1 MTVPFRDGSGSSA
14 LSRKFRNGARGFLL
28 AAVSAVVLAGCVAE
42 GGPIAANFGPKHL
55 QELSPVMVA
64 QIEQK
69 GMEKRSPILLR
80 IYKEESEL
88 EVWKQARDGKY
99 ALLKTYPICRWS
111 GELGP
116 KIKEGDRQAPE
127 GFYTITPELLQP
139 RSSYHL
145 AFNMGYPNE
154 FDRSHNRTGAH
165 LMVHGD
171 CSSRG
176 CYAMTDEQIS
186 EIFALAREAFDGGQL
201 SFQVQA
207 YPFRMTAKNMARHR
221 KNPHLAFW
229 RMLKEGSDHFETTKT
244 ALKVDVCDRRY
255 VFNARLV
262 DPSRPFSSTSQCPA
276 YQVPAD
282 IAKLVAAKK
291 QSDDREFTMLA
302 NLNIPAAPVVTGQD
316 GGTNSAFAYGS
327 PVRSAPAQQP
337 SAVATTAAPETTAA
351 TPRRT
356 ATTPAS
362 TPAPKSKSA
371 FSPPPN
377 TSRSRSA
384 GLGGNDAAEEERP
397 LPPQRPAPVQQRPA
411 SPQTLPGSS
420 PILSTGGFS
429 FSN

>member
-1 MTVPFRDGSGSSA
+1 M
-14 LSRKFRNGARGFLL
+14 SRKFRNGARGFLL
-28 AAVSAVVLAGCVAE
+28 AAVSAVALAGCVAE
-42 GGPIAANFGPKHL
+42 GGPVGSGFGPKHL
-55 QELSPVMVA
+55 QELSPVMLA

-80 IYKEESEL
+80 IFKEESEL
-88 EVWKQARDGKY
+88 EVWKQARDGKF

-116 KIKEGDRQAPE
+116 KIREGDRQAPE

-207 YPFRMTAKNMARHR
+207 YPFRMTAKNLARHR
-221 KNPHLAFW
+221 NNPHLAFW

-255 VFNARLV
+255 VFNAIN
-262 DPSRPFSSTSQCPA
+262 PSQPFNPTAQCPA
-276 YQVPAD
+276 YTVRPEA
-282 IAKLVAAKK
+282 AKLVAAKK
-291 QSDDREFTMLA
+291 QADDREFALLVNM
-302 NLNIPAAPVVTGQD
+302 NIPTAPVVTGRD
-316 GGTNSAFAYGS
+316 GGTNSAFAYGEPRTVQPAAVANQPTAR
-327 PVRSAPAQQP
+327 PVQS
-337 SAVATTAAPETTAA
+337 SATTASSASSPEVTASASRNAASRNRA
-351 TPRRT
+351 TF
-356 ATTPAS
+356 
-362 TPAPKSKSA
+362 SA
-371 FSPPPN
+371 PPN
-377 TSRSRSA
+377 QSRSA
-384 GLGGNDAAEEERP
+384 GLNDPADEPERP
-397 LPPQRPAPVQQRPA
+397 LPSRSAPTPPQPRPS

-429 FSN
+429 FNSQ

>member
-1 MTVPFRDGSGSSA
+1 M
-14 LSRKFRNGARGFLL
+14 SRKFRNGASGFLL
-28 AAVSAVVLAGCVAE
+28 AAACSFALAGCVTEE
-42 GGPIAANFGPKHL
+42 GGVASGFGPKHL
-55 QELSPVMVA
+55 QQLSPAMVA

-69 GMEKRSPILLR
+69 GMAKNSPVLLR

-88 EVWKQARDGKY
+88 EVWKQTRTGKY
-99 ALLKTYPICRWS
+99 EMLKTYPICRWS

-116 KIKEGDRQAPE
+116 KFKEGDRQAPE

-154 FDRSHNRTGAH
+154 YDRSLGRTGAH

-221 KNPHLAFW
+221 NNPHLAYW
-229 RMLKEGSDHFETTKT
+229 RMLKEGSDHFEVTKT
-244 ALKVDVCDRRY
+244 ALKVDVCDKRY

-262 DPSRPFSSTSQCPA
+262 DPSRPFNPSAQCPA

-282 IAKLVAAKK
+282 TAKLVATKK
-291 QSDDREFTMLA
+291 QVDDREFTMLA
-302 NLNIPAAPVVTGQD
+302 NMNIPTAPIVTGQD
-316 GGTNSAFAYGS
+316 GGTNSAFAFGN
-327 PVRSAPAQQP
+327 PRNAPAQQSAP
-337 SAVATTAAPETTAA
+337 AVAARPEPAETTSS
-351 TPRRT
+351 TPRR
-356 ATTPAS
+356 AAS
-362 TPAPKSKSA
+362 TPPAASSQKKSA
-371 FSPPPN
+371 FSPPPSQ
-377 TSRSRSA
+377 SRNRSA
-384 GLGGNDAAEEERP
+384 GIGGNDPDDQPAT
-397 LPPQRPAPVQQRPA
+397 PPQRSAPAQRQNA
-411 SPQTLPGSS
+411 PQALPGAA
-420 PILSTGGFS
+420 PILSSGGFS
-429 FSN
+429 YTN

>member
-14 LSRKFRNGARGFLL
+14 LSRRFRNGARGFLL
-28 AAVSAVVLAGCVAE
+28 AAVSAVALAGCVAE
-42 GGPIAANFGPKHL
+42 GGSVASGFGPKHL
-55 QELSPVMVA
+55 QELSPVMVS

-69 GMEKRSPILLR
+69 GMDKRSPILIRL
-80 IYKEESEL
+80 YKEESEL

-127 GFYTITPELLQP
+127 GFYMITPELLQP

-255 VFNARLV
+255 VFNARLL
-262 DPSRPFSSTSQCPA
+262 DTARYFNPSSQCPA

-282 IAKLVAAKK
+282 VAKLVAAKK
-291 QSDDREFTMLA
+291 QADEREFTMLA
-302 NLNIPAAPVVTGQD
+302 NMNIPTAPIVTGRD
-316 GGTNSAFAYGS
+316 GGTNQAFAFGEPRTVQPAS
-327 PVRSAPAQQP
+327 AASQSAERPVQSSSTSTARS
-337 SAVATTAAPETTAA
+337 SSPETTSSAS
-351 TPRRT
+351 R
-356 ATTPAS
+356 S
-362 TPAPKSKSA
+362 TPSKNKSA
-371 FSPPPN
+371 SGPQ
-377 TSRSRSA
+377 RSRSA
-384 GLGGNDAAEEERP
+384 GLGNDQDDEP
-397 LPPQRPAPVQQRPA
+397 VQPQRPAPQQRPA
-411 SPQTLPGSS
+411 QPQTLPGST

-429 FSN
+429 FNSQ